1 MSPTTLAVAAATI
14 ANRGVCPLTNERV
27 LSADVVA
34 NAIGQMYSAGMNAYA
49 GEWQFN
55 VGIPSSSG
63 SSGLM
68 LLVIPNVC
76 GLVIQSSKI
85 NESLVPLKG
94 VEFAKL
100 LTSNYRVNIF
110 DQLVFGTVESAYDA
124 MELEISNT
132 DAEGEGKDLSNE
144 VSDAALFRLIMA
156 ASKGD
161 LETVQEVLRKGEVD
175 VNQSDYD
182 KRTALHIAC
191 SDGQKDVARV
201 LLARGA
207 DPSLVDR
214 WRQTPL
220 DDARRTGS
228 TELIEMVQEYTNASH
243 S

>member
-1 MSPTTLAVAAATI
+1 MEP
-14 ANRGVCPLTNERV
+14 
-27 LSADVVA
+27 
-34 NAIGQMYSAGMNAYA
+34 
-49 GEWQFN
+49 
-55 VGIPSSSG
+55 
-63 SSGLM
+63 
-68 LLVIPNVC
+68 
-76 GLVIQSSKI
+76 KI
-85 NESLVPLKG
+85 H
-94 VEFAKL
+94 A
-100 LTSNYRVNIF
+100 
-110 DQLVFGTVESAYDA
+110 
-124 MELEISNT
+124 ISNT

-144 VSDAALFRLIMA
+144 ASDAALFRLIMA

-228 TELIEMVQEYTNASH
+228 TELIEMVQEYMNASH